1 VTAER
6 EPGAFLDMP
15 LREALAEIAAPRPT
29 ATAGAVCAVT
39 TAAAAALVEMTARL
53 SDGAAGAAAAGAL
66 RSRAESLVD
75 EDAAAYARVLE
86 AQRRTG
92 VERREALREA
102 FTAAAQPPLRIA
114 RAAAEVAVLAE
125 RVVGAAERAVC
136 GDAATAASLAAA
148 AARSATRLA
157 RVNLAAAGGD
167 LDAAAAGDAA
177 SAAAAEAAD
186 SAWLGALAA
195 QE

>member
-1 VTAER
+1 
-6 EPGAFLDMP
+6 MP
-15 LREALAEIAAPRPT
+15 LRRRCEIAALPT
-29 ATAGAVCAVT
+29 ATAEWCAVT
-39 TAAAAALVEMTARL
+39 TAAPPGEMTAQL

-125 RVVGAAERAVC
+125 RVVGAAERAVR